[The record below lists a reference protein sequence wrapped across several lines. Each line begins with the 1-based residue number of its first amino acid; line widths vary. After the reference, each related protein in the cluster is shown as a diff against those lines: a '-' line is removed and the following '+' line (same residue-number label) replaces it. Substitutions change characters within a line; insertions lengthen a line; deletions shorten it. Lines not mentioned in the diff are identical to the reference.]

1 MGVGILLVL
10 AVLGE
15 IIELVAG
22 AAMAGKRG
30 ASRRAM
36 AMAVAGTMVGSILGA
51 IFTIPIPIIGPI
63 VGALAGGAGGAFCG
77 AWLGEVWKGKTV
89 EEGMHVGTGALLGR
103 LLGTSGKL
111 IVGAIMVVVAA
122 IDACY

>member
-1 MGVGILLVL
+1 
-10 AVLGE
+10 
-15 IIELVAG
+15 
-22 AAMAGKRG
+22 
-30 ASRRAM
+30 M